1 MFLFALSAPVRSP
14 QSMKDTT
21 ASQISKPIPNFT
33 LDEPRA
39 DINQSNTLK
48 IPITKTE
55 QNKVPKTAL
64 QMCSYKKVF
73 WKYAAYRRTPIPKY
87 DLNKL
92 RHMYIGRIIIGRIK
106 VKRQKNDPTS
116 LCSRKCSSRKLWN

>member
-1 MFLFALSAPVRSP
+1 MFLFGLSAPVLSP
-14 QSMKDTT
+14 QSIKHTT

-39 DINQSNTLK
+39 DINQPNTLK

-73 WKYAAYRRTPIPKY
+73 WKYAAYRRTLIPKC
-87 DLNKL
+87 DLNKVPWQL
-92 RHMYIGRIIIGRIK
+92 YWNHTSAYVLGRIITGRIK
-106 VKRQKNDPTS
+106 VKR
-116 LCSRKCSSRKLWN
+116 

>member
-55 QNKVPKTAL
+55 QNKVPKAAL

-73 WKYAAYRRTPIPKY
+73 
-87 DLNKL
+87 
-92 RHMYIGRIIIGRIK
+92 
-106 VKRQKNDPTS
+106 
-116 LCSRKCSSRKLWN
+116 